1 VDKRKDEDRKVPGD
15 ILGLTDDR
23 TGVKLPHPPSDGS
36 TPQGIEVRDQYK
48 RHWGTEDL
56 ETGEGGATGIDMGG
70 GGEGTDIAPER

>member
-1 VDKRKDEDRKVPGD
+1 VAKRKNEDRKVPGD

-36 TPQGIEVRDQYK
+36 TPQGIEARDEYK

-56 ETGEGGATGIDMGG
+56 ENGKGATGIDMGG
-70 GGEGTDIAPER
+70 GGEGTDIAPKR